1 MPTLLVVLDYRLAPE
16 HPFPA
21 AVDDAV
27 NTYLWLISPEGGNV
41 PPSSVAIMGDSAGGG
56 LTMATLLSLR
66 DRGLPLPACAVG
78 MSPWVDLLISYPSW
92 KTNAKTDYLF
102 QPKGAKLDMPLMYAG
117 SVVRLRAR
125 WQVVEAKSPR
135 PHAHPAVPCVLRCA
149 CCQGQLVQPA
159 GVAHPR
165 RLDRPAAPP
174 DPGHARRT
182 TFGAGGAL
190 PTPLTSSLA
199 SPFRAGPAQAGGAE
213 TLADEATVFAARA
226 REAGVDVTLQVYPE
240 MVHVFQ
246 MMPSNLVADN
256 AARARH
262 AIGEFLASHI
272 AGPPIPALVPAKL

>member
-117 SVVRLRAR
+117 SVVRLRALAGR
-125 WQVVEAKSPR
+125 RSQVALTLTLPCRASCAAHAAKANLSNPLVSPIL
-135 PHAHPAVPCVLRCA
+135 ADLT
-149 CCQGQLVQPA
+149 GL
-159 GVAHPR
+159 
-165 RLDRPAAPP
+165 PP
-174 DPGHARRT
+174 LLIQVTPGARHFGRAARRQ
-182 TFGAGGAL
+182 
-190 PTPLTSSLA
+190 
-199 SPFRAGPAQAGGAE
+199 R
-213 TLADEATVFAARA
+213 R
-226 REAGVDVTLQVYPE
+226 
-240 MVHVFQ
+240 
-246 MMPSNLVADN
+246 
-256 AARARH
+256 
-262 AIGEFLASHI
+262 
-272 AGPPIPALVPAKL
+272 